1 MVALD
6 FNINNEPDS
15 VLLLR
20 AMGIEITQIILI
32 LLQYGL
38 KMVNLYINEDA
49 NRCISSGSQ
58 ASASMNGGSMSRHTR
73 TQSSMSQ
80 SSTFKTTHMKSMF
93 TQSVLTQ
100 TNLTLKTQNNPG
112 NSKNN

>member
-6 FNINNEPDS
+6 FNISSEPDS
-15 VLLLR
+15 VLLIR

-38 KMVNLYINEDA
+38 KLVNLYINEDA
-49 NRCISSGSQ
+49 NRFISSGSQ
-58 ASASMNGGSMSRHTR
+58 ATNMSGAGMSKLSR
-73 TQSSMSQ
+73 TQSMSQ

-93 TQSVLTQ
+93 TQSTLTQ
-100 TNLTLKTQNNPG
+100 TLKTQNNPG
-112 NSKNN
+112 GAKNNAK